1 MITDLIGYSIIALYC
16 LLLFLIL
23 IYCLFQLY
31 LLWENL
37 NGKNILS
44 DPEDLKEESLPMV
57 TVQLPIFNEMHV
69 ARRIIEHCCQL
80 DYPKRLLHIQVL
92 DDSTDETLRI
102 TSETVNYYQNQG
114 IDIELVHRKNRQG
127 YKAGALQDALFTVKG
142 DYIAIFDADFIPPR
156 DFLYKT
162 LGHFSSQKV
171 GVVQTRWTHL
181 NEDYSLLTKL
191 QAFQLNVHFL
201 IEQTGRFRGAYYLQ
215 FNGTAGIWRKET
227 ILDAGNWQSD
237 TLTEDLDLSYR
248 AQLKDWDIIYLNQVA
263 CPAELPVEM
272 IGLKSQQYRWMKGG
286 AETAIKILP
295 QLWDSSIALPKK
307 ILGSLHL
314 LSSTVFFLIFFSAIC
329 SIPML
334 FFMSWMN
341 ISSNFLAVF
350 LGATLSI
357 VIVYFS
363 ANVLQS
369 NHRPLDQLRRTVNFL
384 FLFPLF
390 LSLSMGL
397 SFQNSIAVWDAWTGK
412 KTSFVRT
419 PKYNIRNR
427 SDSFRGRMY
436 LGKQIPYS
444 TWIEFLLF
452 IVFLAAAVYGW
463 TIGYKAFF
471 AFHVLI
477 ALGFGGIAFYSVKHV
492 MVR

>member
-1 MITDLIGYSIIALYC
+1 
-16 LLLFLIL
+16 
-23 IYCLFQLY
+23 
-31 LLWENL
+31 
-37 NGKNILS
+37 
-44 DPEDLKEESLPMV
+44 
-57 TVQLPIFNEMHV
+57 MHV

-80 DYPKRLLHIQVL
+80 EYPKRLLQIQVL
-92 DDSTDETLRI
+92 DDSTDETLSI
-102 TSETVNYYQNQG
+102 SSEIVSYYQNQG

-127 YKAGALQDALFTVKG
+127 YKAGALKEALPLVKG
-142 DYIAIFDADFIPPR
+142 EYVAIFDADFIPPP

-201 IEQTGRFRGAYYLQ
+201 IEQSGRFRGKYFLQ
-215 FNGTAGIWRKET
+215 FNGTAGVWRKAT
-227 ILDAGNWQSD
+227 IIDAGNWQSD

-248 AQLKDWDIIYLNQVA
+248 AQLKGWDIAYLDQVG

-272 IGLKSQQYRWMKGG
+272 NGLKSQQYRWMKGG
-286 AETAIKILP
+286 AETALKILP
-295 QLWDSSIALPKK
+295 SLWKSPVELPKK

-314 LSSTVFFLIFFSAIC
+314 LSSTVFLLIFISAIC

-334 FFMSWMN
+334 LFMSWMN
-341 ISSNFLAVF
+341 ISPHFLALF

-357 VIVYFS
+357 IIVYLF
-363 ANVLQS
+363 ANARQS
-369 NHRPLDQLRRTVNFL
+369 RNRPFDQLKSMVDFL
-384 FLFPLF
+384 LLFPLF

-397 SFQNSIAVWDAWTGK
+397 SFHNTIAVWDAWTGK

-419 PKYNIRNR
+419 PKYSIRNR
-427 SDSFRGRMY
+427 NDSFRGRMY
-436 LGKQIPYS
+436 LSKQIPYS
-444 TWIEFLLF
+444 TWIELVLF
-452 IVFLAAAVYGW
+452 IIFLGAAIYGW
-463 TIGYKAFF
+463 IIGYTAFF

-477 ALGFGGIAFYSVKHV
+477 ALGFGGIAFYSIKHV
-492 MVR
+492 MVK